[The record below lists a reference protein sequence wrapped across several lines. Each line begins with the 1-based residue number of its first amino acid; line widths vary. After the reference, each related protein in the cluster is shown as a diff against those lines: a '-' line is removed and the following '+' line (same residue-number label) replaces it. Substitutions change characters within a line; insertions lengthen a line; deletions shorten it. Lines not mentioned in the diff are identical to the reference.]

1 MSATLD
7 LDINNYNLEDI
18 LKLFKIALDFIES
31 DLKKAKSIV
40 LKTHPD
46 KSGLSPDFFRFYSK
60 AYKMLYSVWEF
71 RKKGDVNAGTKKNTD
86 YSTYG
91 DDEKRELLNQMFQNN
106 EQFKSGFNKWF
117 NEQFERNKLYNEGQE
132 KGYEEWLRAGENPN
146 EASVK
151 NVTMETMG
159 HEFEKKKSQAR
170 SLVVRQEVQE
180 IYGLNSITASD
191 LSSDAPQSFDSDLF
205 SSLPFQDLKQAHT
218 ETVIPVTFEDY
229 QQRQKFNNVNE
240 MISHRSQQ
248 NIKPLSEQ
256 QAMNYLK
263 NRDKNDEERSV
274 RRAYDL
280 AKQTELAQQRNREF
294 WSSIQLLHG
303 TEDSMIHAKKI

>member
-1 MSATLD
+1 MSSTLD
-7 LDINNYNLEDI
+7 LDINNYNLQDI
-18 LKLFKIALDFIES
+18 LKLFKIPLDFTEV

-46 KSGLSPDFFRFYSK
+46 KSGLDPDFFRFYSK
-60 AYKMLYSVWEF
+60 AYKMLFSVWEF
-71 RKKGDVNAGTKKNTD
+71 RKKGDVNASAKKNTD
-86 YSTYG
+86 YTTYG
-91 DDEKRELLNQMFQNN
+91 DNEKKELLDQIFQSN
-106 EQFKSGFNKWF
+106 EKFKNKKNFNKWF
-117 NEQFERNKLYNEGQE
+117 NEQFEKNKLSSEREE
-132 KGYEEWLRAGENPN
+132 KGYEEWLRSN
-146 EASVK
+146 EGDNEESSK

-170 SLVVRQEVQE
+170 SLVVRQEVQD
-180 IYGLNSITASD
+180 IYGMNSISATD

-229 QQRQKFNNVNE
+229 QQKQKFNNVNE
-240 MISHRSQQ
+240 MISHRGQQ

-263 NRDKNDEERSV
+263 NREKNDEERSV

-280 AKQTELAQQRNREF
+280 AKQTELAQQRNQDF
-294 WSSIQLLHG
+294 WSNLQLLKDG
-303 TEDSMIHAKKI
+303 K

>member
-1 MSATLD
+1 MSSNLD
-7 LDINNYNLEDI
+7 LDISNYNLSDI
-18 LKLFKIALDFIES
+18 LNLFKIPLNFTEG

-46 KSGLSPDFFRFYSK
+46 KSGLEPDFFRFYSK

-71 RKKGDVNAGTKKNTD
+71 RKKGDVNANGNKNTD

-91 DDEKRELLNQMFQNN
+91 DDEKRELLDQMFQTN
-106 EQFKSGFNKWF
+106 EKFKNKNQFNKWF
-117 NEQFERNKLYNEGQE
+117 NEQFERNKLSNEREE
-132 KGYEEWLRAGENPN
+132 KGYEDWLRSN
-146 EASVK
+146 EGDNDESSK

-180 IYGLNSITASD
+180 LYGLNSISAAD

-229 QQRQKFNNVNE
+229 QQKQKFNNVNE

-263 NRDKNDEERSV
+263 NREKNDEERSV

-280 AKQTELAQQRNREF
+280 AKQTELAQQRNQDF
-294 WSSIQLLHG
+294 WASIQFLKDG
-303 TEDSMIHAKKI
+303 K

>member
-1 MSATLD
+1 MSANLD
-7 LDINNYNLEDI
+7 LDINNYNLSDI
-18 LKLFKIALDFIES
+18 LNLFKIPLDFTEG
-31 DLKKAKSIV
+31 DLKRAKTVV

-46 KSGLSPDFFRFYSK
+46 KSGLDPDFFRFYSK

-71 RKKGDVNAGTKKNTD
+71 RKKGDINKSENKNTD

-91 DDEKRELLNQMFQNN
+91 DDEKRELLDHVFQTNEKFKNKNQ
-106 EQFKSGFNKWF
+106 FNKWF
-117 NEQFERNKLYNEGQE
+117 NEQFERNKLSNEREE
-132 KGYEEWLRAGENPN
+132 KGYEDWLRSN
-146 EASVK
+146 EGDEESFK

-159 HEFEKKKSQAR
+159 NEFEKKKSQAR
-170 SLVVRQEVQE
+170 SLVVRQDVQE
-180 IYGLNSITASD
+180 LYGSNTITATD

-229 QQRQKFNNVNE
+229 QQKQKFNNVNE

-263 NRDKNDEERSV
+263 NREKNDEERSV

-280 AKQTELAQQRNREF
+280 AKQTELAQQRNQDF
-294 WSSIQLLHG
+294 WASIQFLKDG
-303 TEDSMIHAKKI
+303 K